1 MGALSVRILLGL
13 VLGLTLGAA
22 LAHWAPQAGEA
33 VLTGA
38 RPIGSLWL
46 AALTMP
52 VVPLIF
58 GLVVLGV
65 GQPAATGGL
74 AGRAFLWFAILLPA
88 ACAVGAVYATTV
100 LDLWPPMQALVAPQG
115 PGVPAEALGGEWWNG
130 FIPSNPVKAAAEM
143 AVAPLVVFA
152 LFFGF
157 AARQIEPAARD
168 ALFTVIK
175 AVVDIM
181 LVIVGWV
188 LRWGP
193 LGVAALALSV
203 GAQLGAGAFAALL
216 HYVLLAAGACVTI
229 TILAYVL
236 AAVAGRISPLVFARA
251 ALPSQVVAFSTQSSL
266 ATLPAIIAAAPRLGV
281 GAQAAGVVAPLAV
294 SIFRAPS
301 AAANL
306 TVAIYLAYLHGA
318 PPSLAGLLIAVPLAA
333 VVSLAAV
340 GLPGQISF
348 FATIAPICLALGVPI
363 VMLPLLLAVETIPD
377 IFRTVGNVTT
387 DLAVMRI
394 VGRET
399 PAEAD
404 AEKLYRKTN

>member
-13 VLGLTLGAA
+13 VVGLALGAL
-22 LAHWAPQAGEA
+22 LAHWAPGAAAA
-33 VLTGA
+33 VQLAA

-65 GQPAATGGL
+65 GGPTATGGV
-74 AGRAFLWFAILLPA
+74 AGRAFAWFAILLIG
-88 ACAVGAVYATTV
+88 ACAVGAAFSTAALT
-100 LDLWPPMQALVAPQG
+100 LWPPMQALAAPAG
-115 PGVPAEALGGEWWNG
+115 PGVPAEALDTAWWNG
-130 FIPSNPVKAAAEM
+130 FIPANPVKAAAEM

-157 AARQIEPAARD
+157 AARRIEATPRE
-168 ALFTVIK
+168 ALLGIIK
-175 AVVDIM
+175 AMVDIM

-188 LRWGP
+188 LRVGP
-193 LGVAALALSV
+193 IGVAALAISV
-203 GAQLGAGAFAALL
+203 GVQLGAGAFTALL
-216 HYVLLAAGACVTI
+216 HYVLLASGACLAVN
-229 TILAYVL
+229 ILAYPL
-236 AAVAGRISPLVFARA
+236 AVVFGRISPLAFARA
-251 ALPSQVVAFSTQSSL
+251 CLPAQAVAFSTQSSL

-281 GAQAAGVVAPLAV
+281 SAESAGVVAPLAV
-294 SIFRAPS
+294 SIFRASS
-301 AAANL
+301 ASANIA
-306 TVAIYLAYLHGA
+306 VSIYLAHLHG
-318 PPSLAGLLIAVPLAA
+318 LALSPAALLMAIPLAA

-340 GLPGQISF
+340 GVPGQVSF

-363 VMLPLLLAVETIPD
+363 TMLPLLLAVESVPD
-377 IFRTVGNVTT
+377 LFRTLGNVTT

-399 PAEAD
+399 PSST
-404 AEKLYRKTN
+404 AEKLYRETN